1 MCDCRDFPL
10 APGMNYTLHCNTL
23 TIRGR
28 QTGPSRE
35 NAMRNYF
42 ITLTL
47 AAGALA
53 IGVGSASAAS
63 LVSAKKLEINVDE
76 TKTEQE
82 RRALWEKV
90 GGWCAIKEWHP
101 AVAACDESKEGEDT
115 FRTLTLKDGGKIKEK
130 LVDTGTTSYRYEIV
144 ESPLPVKNYEAQ
156 FSVTPDDDDLD
167 EINVSWSATYDP
179 ADGKDDKEARK
190 VIDGIFKDGI
200 ASIEAKYGSKGKD
213 KDDDDKK

>member
-1 MCDCRDFPL
+1 MRRSITALML
-10 APGMNYTLHCNTL
+10 AT
-23 TIRGR
+23 
-28 QTGPSRE
+28 
-35 NAMRNYF
+35 
-42 ITLTL
+42 
-47 AAGALA
+47 GALA
-53 IGVGSASAAS
+53 VGAGAASAAS

-76 TKTEQE
+76 TKTEAE

-101 AVAACDESKEGEDT
+101 AITACEESKEGDDT

-130 LVDTGTTSYRYEIV
+130 LVDTGTTSYRYAII

-179 ADGKDDKEARK
+179 ADGKEDKEARK

-200 ASIEAKYGSKGKD
+200 ESIKAKYAGKPD
-213 KDDDDKK
+213 DDDDKK

>member
-1 MCDCRDFPL
+1 MRKSITALML
-10 APGMNYTLHCNTL
+10 AT
-23 TIRGR
+23 
-28 QTGPSRE
+28 
-35 NAMRNYF
+35 
-42 ITLTL
+42 
-47 AAGALA
+47 GALA
-53 IGVGSASAAS
+53 VGAGAASAAS

-76 TKTEQE
+76 TKTEAE
-82 RRALWEKV
+82 RKALWEKV

-101 AVAACDESKEGEDT
+101 AVAACEESKEGDDT

-130 LVDTGTTSYRYEIV
+130 LVDTGATSYRYEII

-167 EINVSWSATYDP
+167 EINVGWSATYDP

-200 ASIEAKYGSKGKD
+200 ESIKTKYVPAKGD
-213 KDDDDKK
+213 DDDDDDKK